1 MGRPCQSG
9 QKHTVKVTA
18 GGRPGAGL
26 DTLGGQAHGRRAA
39 ATPLALAQ
47 LPSLDQAPFQSSHL
61 LIMGVHVP
69 WKCNCEHIAMSGN
82 RFRYCEPDMCVHAC
96 ANMSTCLPCLQSCW
110 RPSHLGVGAQSRSL
124 HHSQGLALGLEFRW
138 CLGLG
143 APAAESEVGI
153 FVQVSLEGGLPGERE
168 GGKEGARPQLEVS
181 FSLIPGVGFIK
192 VYSGLLLCILVLFL
206 GLSSPQG

>member
-1 MGRPCQSG
+1 MFYS
-9 QKHTVKVTA
+9 TVSPFGSVVQLCLTLCDPMDCST
-18 GGRPGAGL
+18 PGL
-26 DTLGGQAHGRRAA
+26 PVHH
-39 ATPLALAQ
+39 Q
-47 LPSLDQAPFQSSHL
+47 LLKLMSIKLVMPSNHL
-61 LIMGVHVP
+61 IFYL
-69 WKCNCEHIAMSGN
+69 
-82 RFRYCEPDMCVHAC
+82 
-96 ANMSTCLPCLQSCW
+96 CLSLPTK
-110 RPSHLGVGAQSRSL
+110 SRSSRWKSWASVV